1 MHPGLFEMIVLLIQA
16 SALTARDLDRNNRS
30 SLERSHLGDRQQ
42 IRPIQADVSDFIAV
56 DTTPGFEEV
65 VASFL
70 IYYDRLGAYVRN
82 EATITVTMVWIGSII
97 EVNFNVRG
105 DPRTPPFVII
115 NNKKVCFGKCWADLK
130 RAGDS
135 LNVTFR
141 DDNSTLIHINRVDL
155 TRFTFTYDSCEQ
167 PLQNVQCRLRKYD
180 RLTVCICNEGVDAC
194 VVPSPPLLNKEE
206 CTDYYESSTS
216 STSTLRT
223 STATTSK
230 ATSSGSIEKTSQD
243 PLSTGSACPCFAGI
257 IFGLLCY
264 FLLSRV

>member
-1 MHPGLFEMIVLLIQA
+1 
-16 SALTARDLDRNNRS
+16 
-30 SLERSHLGDRQQ
+30 
-42 IRPIQADVSDFIAV
+42 
-56 DTTPGFEEV
+56 
-65 VASFL
+65 
-70 IYYDRLGAYVRN
+70 
-82 EATITVTMVWIGSII
+82 
-97 EVNFNVRG
+97 
-105 DPRTPPFVII
+105 
-115 NNKKVCFGKCWADLK
+115 CFGKCWADLK

-206 CTDYYESSTS
+206 CNDYYESSTS
-216 STSTLRT
+216 STPKLRT
-223 STATTSK
+223 STTK
-230 ATSSGSIEKTSQD
+230 ATSSGSTAQKTRPTEASTTHKLEKTSQD
-243 PLSTGSACPCFAGI
+243 PFATGVPSTTTTDDAGSACPCLAGI
-257 IFGLLCY
+257 IFVFLHY